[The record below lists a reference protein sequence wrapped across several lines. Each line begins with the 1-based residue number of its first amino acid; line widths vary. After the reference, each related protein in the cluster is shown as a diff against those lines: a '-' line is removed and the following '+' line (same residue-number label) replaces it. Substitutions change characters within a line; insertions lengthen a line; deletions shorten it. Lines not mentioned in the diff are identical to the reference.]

1 MEKSIEELEKEQ
13 KELRDRVSK
22 INDEIKKKKL
32 ENLNLNLEDKYI
44 KYTDTYE
51 TTHFVHV
58 NYVTDDKF
66 YRSTYGVEYAYSIV
80 GHGFYGEFTGYD
92 DATNFYWS
100 FLYEL
105 QISSMDIDN
114 LIQEISKIKIITKEE
129 FDSEFEKCV
138 SNLIDYKD
146 RYEK

>member
-1 MEKSIEELEKEQ
+1 M
-13 KELRDRVSK
+13 
-22 INDEIKKKKL
+22 
-32 ENLNLNLEDKYI
+32 
-44 KYTDTYE
+44 
-51 TTHFVHV
+51 HV

-80 GHGFYGEFTGYD
+80 GHGFDGEFTGYD

-100 FLYEL
+100 CWYEL